1 MPASNALS
9 RAVGQIQ
16 KLPAPLRGRAIT
28 LLFNS
33 QVRFAGTGKVRFE
46 SLSQERAVLHLP
58 NHPKVRNHIGGVHAA
73 AMALL
78 AETASGSVFGMNVPD
93 SHVPVIKTL
102 KVDYVRRAQGALSA
116 VAHLD
121 AEARAR
127 LQAED
132 KGDLI
137 VPVSITDESGQQP
150 VNCEMHWAWIP
161 KRRS

>member
-1 MPASNALS
+1 MSASNALS
-9 RAVGQIQ
+9 RAVTQIN

-46 SLSQERAVLHLP
+46 SLSYERAVLHLP

-78 AETASGSVFGMNVPD
+78 AETATGSVFGMNVPGT
-93 SHVPVIKTL
+93 HLPVIKTL
-102 KVDYVRRAQGALSA
+102 KVDYLRRAEGALTA
-116 VAHLD
+116 VASLD
-121 AEARAR
+121 AAARSR
-127 LQAED
+127 LQQED

-137 VPVSITDESGQQP
+137 VPVTLTDQSGREP
-150 VNCEMHWAWIP
+150 VACEMHWAWIP
-161 KRRS
+161 KRRP